1 MVPGGSIPVLLFTHY
16 SIRYQHNTSWCFMY
30 ILKLSFSDVRC
41 NVRLGARGFFGDS
54 WFILSEPK
62 CLLCQEAEGT
72 ENAAPLGSQWETPP
86 VSSWRDGFP
95 AKKCACFLLFVWDP
109 ALLSSD
115 DQPIT
120 QIKWTEF
127 KFWDSNVF
135 VQDVQILSSI
145 RIRCFECGNT
155 DAWEL

>member
-30 ILKLSFSDVRC
+30 ILKLSFSDVQVQCEIRSK
-41 NVRLGARGFFGDS
+41 RFL
-54 WFILSEPK
+54 
-62 CLLCQEAEGT
+62 LLCQEAEGT

-120 QIKWTEF
+120 QIKWTEL

-135 VQDVQILSSI
+135 VQDVQILSNI